1 MRCALLHRHDTTA
14 RSALVRLVSFFP
26 VATPAP
32 AAGSQPQPQY
42 KDSHFIGISSFPYMF
57 YNIKHTIFFV
67 DREHIPI
74 RLVGASPG
82 NQVAREPS
90 RRFARGKTEGE
101 KSQYLP
107 FCGKRE
113 ARSHIPKKIRQN
125 SQKVI
130 FVNPQCVD

>member
-1 MRCALLHRHDTTA
+1 MHYCNAMTRPHDQPWFG
-14 RSALVRLVSFFP
+14 SFRFFQF
-26 VATPAP
+26 ATLAP

-82 NQVAREPS
+82 EQRSIAKVGESPGSQVARVKTGGGAYPFAGKE
-90 RRFARGKTEGE
+90 RRVVT
-101 KSQYLP
+101 S
-107 FCGKRE
+107 
-113 ARSHIPKKIRQN
+113 PKKSGKIHKK
-125 SQKVI
+125 SI
-130 FVNPQCVD
+130 W